1 MASPSSRGGGG
12 RVVGEYMI
20 GRRIG
25 SGAFSEVWL
34 GRHRV
39 RGTEVAVKE
48 IVMERMSKKLQ
59 ESLLSEVFFLRKI
72 NHPNVIALHDFI
84 QASGRIYLILEY
96 CRGGDLSKYIQRH
109 GRVLEATA
117 KNFMRQ
123 LAAGLQVLRENNVV
137 HRDLK
142 PQNLLLSTSDG
153 NSVLKIADFGFARS
167 LQPRGLAET
176 LCGSPLYMAPE
187 VMQCQKYDA
196 KADLWSVGVILFQ
209 LITGKTPF
217 DGNSHPQLL
226 QNIGKANVLHL
237 LSDSNLSH
245 DCIDLCQK
253 LLRRNPV
260 ERLTFEEFFNHRF
273 LLEHPL
279 DERLRRTSC
288 NVRDD
293 TPLVECNPTRPS
305 GESSQEDC
313 LPFPLD
319 DESSGQDGSPSLA
332 MKKSSVRTTYGFSV
346 DIRLD
351 NNVARS
357 TSKNI
362 DIVSGYNSTN
372 SLEAAGYRHDSHRTP
387 GGNANDTK
395 LTMEQRPSNVS
406 SKDSTTI
413 DSLEFADHD
422 YVLVPEPPL
431 EMSSSPVSAS
441 QSRNSPCKSESSPIA
456 SPEFSALSAPMPI
469 IGAAINKT
477 RAIGSLE
484 SHSSPASE
492 TSQGSMDMGDAM
504 EQPSAH
510 CLTRIRSLQRCASVI
525 TELVKDKIENGRRLE
540 AFAVQ
545 LVVLAIWKQALHI
558 CHAQAAS
565 AMEGSPSPET
575 RTRESNKDA
584 SNTGEYIS
592 CIGSK
597 LPVAVCL
604 LIEKEFLLE
613 VGHAEEL
620 AVDFGQIAETTEM
633 PDAIEIIFQSAL
645 AFGRHGAVDEMMGNT
660 GKASSQYSKA
670 VCLLYF
676 LLVEAPSLALSPPFS
691 PTNSDRYR
699 LRSYFDVLNSRQGRS
714 LSQRMALKCDD
725 E

>member
-1 MASPSSRGGGG
+1 MASPSSRGGGGG

-48 IVMERMSKKLQ
+48 IVMERMNKKLQ

-109 GRVLEATA
+109 GRVPEATA

-123 LAAGLQVLRENNVV
+123 LDLALEPCLDLPKVANMV
-137 HRDLK
+137 H
-142 PQNLLLSTSDG
+142 N
-153 NSVLKIADFGFARS
+153 RS

-187 VMQCQKYDA
+187 VMQYQKYDA

-253 LLRRNPV
+253 LLRRIPV
-260 ERLTFEEFFNHRF
+260 ERLTFEEFFNHQF
-273 LLEHPL
+273 LSEHPL
-279 DERLRRTSC
+279 DERLRQRSC

-305 GESSQEDC
+305 GASSQEDC

-346 DIRLD
+346 GIRLD

-362 DIVSGYNSTN
+362 GIVSGYNSTN
-372 SLEAAGYRHDSHRTP
+372 NLEAAGYRHDSHRTP

-406 SKDSTTI
+406 SKDSSAM
-413 DSLEFADHD
+413 DSLEFVDHD
-422 YVLVPEPPL
+422 YVLVPGPPL
-431 EMSSSPVSAS
+431 EMSSSSAS
-441 QSRNSPCKSESSPIA
+441 ASRSCNSPCKSESSPIA

-477 RAIGSLE
+477 SAVGSLE

-510 CLTRIRSLQRCASVI
+510 CLTRIRSLQRYASVI
-525 TELVKDKIENGRRLE
+525 TELVKDK
-540 AFAVQ
+540 

-558 CHAQAAS
+558 CHAHAAS
-565 AMEGSPSPET
+565 AMEGSPCPET
-575 RTRESNKDA
+575 RTRESSRHA

-597 LPVAVCL
+597 LPVAVCS

-620 AVDFGQIAETTEM
+620 AVDFGQIAGM
-633 PDAIEIIFQSAL
+633 
-645 AFGRHGAVDEMMGNT
+645 
-660 GKASSQYSKA
+660 
-670 VCLLYF
+670 
-676 LLVEAPSLALSPPFS
+676 
-691 PTNSDRYR
+691 
-699 LRSYFDVLNSRQGRS
+699 VLNRTINDQ
-714 LSQRMALKCDD
+714 Q
-725 E
+725 

>member
-1 MASPSSRGGGG
+1 MGD
-12 RVVGEYMI
+12 YII

-48 IVMERMSKKLQ
+48 IVMERMGKKLQ
-59 ESLLSEVFFLRKI
+59 ESLLSEVFFLRTI
-72 NHPNVIALHDFI
+72 NHPNIIALHDFI
-84 QASGRIYLILEY
+84 QASGRIYLILEN
-96 CRGGDLSKYIQRH
+96 CRGGDLSKHIQRH
-109 GRVLEATA
+109 GRVPEATA
-117 KNFMRQ
+117 KHFMQQ

-142 PQNLLLSTSDG
+142 PQNLLLSTSDD
-153 NSVLKIADFGFARS
+153 NAVLKIADFGFARS
-167 LQPRGLAET
+167 LQSRDLAET

-187 VMQCQKYDA
+187 VMQYQKYDA
-196 KADLWSVGVILFQ
+196 KADLWSVGVILYQ
-209 LITGKTPF
+209 LVTGKTPF

-237 LSDSNLSH
+237 LSDNNLSH

-260 ERLTFEEFFNHRF
+260 ERLTFEEFFNHQF
-273 LLEHPL
+273 LSVHPL
-279 DERLRRTSC
+279 DERLRLTPLG
-288 NVRDD
+288 VRDGP
-293 TPLVECNPTRPS
+293 PLVEPNPARPS
-305 GESSQEDC
+305 GESSHEDC

-319 DESSGQDGSPSLA
+319 DEPSGQDGNPSLP

-346 DIRLD
+346 DTRLD
-351 NNVARS
+351 KNLACS
-357 TSKNI
+357 PSKNI
-362 DIVSGYNSTN
+362 DIVSGCSSTN
-372 SLEAAGYRHDSHRTP
+372 KLEGAGYRHDSNRSL
-387 GGNANDTK
+387 GGSAKDTK
-395 LTMEQRPSNVS
+395 LTMEQSPSNVS
-406 SKDSTTI
+406 SKDSTAI
-413 DSLEFADHD
+413 DSLEFVDHD

-431 EMSSSPVSAS
+431 GMSSSSVSAS
-441 QSRNSPCKSESSPIA
+441 QSHSSPCKSESSPIA
-456 SPEFSALSAPMPI
+456 SPKFSALSAPMPI
-469 IGAAINKT
+469 IGATMNKT
-477 RAIGSLE
+477 RAMGSLE

-510 CLTRIRSLQRCASVI
+510 CMTRIRSLQRCASVI
-525 TELVKDKIENGRRLE
+525 RELVKDKIENGGRLE

-565 AMEGSPSPET
+565 AIEGSPSPEI
-575 RTRESNKDA
+575 RTRESSKDA
-584 SNTGEYIS
+584 SNTGESIS
-592 CIGSK
+592 SVGSQ
-597 LPVAVCL
+597 LPVAVCS

-613 VGHAEEL
+613 VGHAEEV
-620 AVDFGQIAETTEM
+620 AMVFGQIAEATEM

-645 AFGRHGAVDEMMGNT
+645 TLGRRGAVDEMMGNT

-699 LRSYFDVLNSRQGRS
+699 LRSYIDVLNNRHGRS
-714 LSQRMALKCDD
+714 VSPRTAFKCDY
-725 E
+725 EWRS